1 MIFRNNIHQTYNN
14 QFQIGTQKLNI
25 QKQYKYL
32 GEHLTENLTLAYHL
46 KEKEGQVES
55 IIQSCIFVSSDM
67 VIANIQMES
76 LFKLYHAV
84 IIPAIVYSCETWIKC
99 ETDNS
104 KLSQI
109 QISVPRRILKLLMS
123 TPLVS
128 IYMETG
134 ILPLSLKCEKLQLID
149 VWSLLNKKDRSSDQ
163 TEQICK

>member
-1 MIFRNNIHQTYNN
+1 MELR
-14 QFQIGTQKLNI
+14 NI

-46 KEKEGQVES
+46 KEKECQVEG

-84 IIPAIVYSCETWIKC
+84 IVPAIVYSCETWIKC
-99 ETDNS
+99 ETGNS
-104 KLSQI
+104 KLNQI
-109 QISVPRRILKLLMS
+109 QISILRRILKLPIS

-128 IYMETG
+128 IYTETR
-134 ILPLSLKCEKLQLID
+134 ILPLNLECAKRQLIC
-149 VWSLLNKKDRSSDQ
+149 L
-163 TEQICK
+163 

>member
-1 MIFRNNIHQTYNN
+1 M
-14 QFQIGTQKLNI
+14 
-25 QKQYKYL
+25 
-32 GEHLTENLTLAYHL
+32 
-46 KEKEGQVES
+46 
-55 IIQSCIFVSSDM
+55 FVSSDM

-84 IIPAIVYSCETWIKC
+84 IVPAIVYSCETWIKC

-109 QISVPRRILKLLMS
+109 QISALRRILKLIMS

-134 ILPLSLKCEKLQLID
+134 ILPLNLKCEKLQLID
-149 VWSLLNKKDRSSDQ
+149 VW
-163 TEQICK
+163 